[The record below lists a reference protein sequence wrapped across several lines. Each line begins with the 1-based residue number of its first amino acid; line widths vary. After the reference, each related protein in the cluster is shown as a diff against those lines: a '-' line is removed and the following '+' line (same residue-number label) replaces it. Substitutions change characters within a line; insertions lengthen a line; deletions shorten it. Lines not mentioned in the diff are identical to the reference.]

1 MKVVSPPIVEYWME
15 KCMIL
20 RRFERLEKKVYCF
33 LKAQGSNLHATIVRH
48 SIFLTVV
55 NDGGLN
61 VVAKRETSEVTF
73 MSIIEDTL
81 L

>member
-20 RRFERLEKKVYCF
+20 RRFERLERKLYCF
-33 LKAQGSNLHATIVRH
+33 LKAQGSNLHASIVRH
-48 SIFLTVV
+48 IFLTVV

-61 VVAKRETSEVTF
+61 AVAKRETSEVTF
-73 MSIIEDTL
+73 MPIIEDTL